1 MEANQR
7 NHQEDYDPKNHQEEE
22 EVKVTEAKLW
32 SKIKNYAQRAGL
44 KLIYTVLLMWY
55 AYERKDTPN
64 WAKRIILGALAY
76 FISPIDFIPDL
87 SPFLGFTDDLGIL
100 GMGLVA
106 VAAYINDDVRNK
118 ARQQLGKWFNNYK
131 EEDLQEVDNKL

>member
-7 NHQEDYDPKNHQEEE
+7 NNQEDYEPENNQEE
-22 EVKVTEAKLW
+22 VNVTEAKLW
-32 SKIKNYAQRAGL
+32 SKITNYAQKAGV
-44 KLIYTVLLMWY
+44 KLIYSVLLMWY
-55 AYERKDTPN
+55 AYERKDTPS

-87 SPFLGFTDDLGIL
+87 SPFFGFTDDLGIL

-106 VAAYINDDVRNK
+106 IAAYINDDVRQK
-118 ARQQLGKWFNNYK
+118 ARERLSKWFKNY
-131 EEDLQEVDNKL
+131 EEADLQEVDDKL